1 VKTSSEF
8 RGRGLR
14 LAGAA
19 LVVGASLGFG
29 ATAASAEDTV
39 QIGLATKT
47 WFPTVVAQ
55 TAADQGYFKDEGIDA
70 ELTVYQSGGETVT
83 SMVAGAA
90 DIISSSSSV
99 TASSRAKGVDSKI
112 IGLLGAGNYGWQLLV
127 TPDSPIKDIKD
138 LEGKKVGITSAG
150 SLSDML
156 ARWTQSDKGVTFE
169 TIPLG
174 GGGLVPNLLSG
185 NVDAGVV
192 YSPLSYDVLMKG
204 DARSLLDYGSA
215 IPEHLN
221 SGWAA
226 RNSFIT
232 ENPELTQK
240 TVNALYR
247 GVAYL
252 QDNKDA
258 AVKIIAD
265 LNDIP
270 NEVAEKEWENVF
282 LKLSRTGEMT
292 EKEAEIAMEINQLT
306 GIENLP
312 EASEIW
318 VGDFTPV
325 KATEKK

>member
-1 VKTSSEF
+1 M
-8 RGRGLR
+8 GRGLR

-55 TAADQGYFKDEGIDA
+55 TAADQGYFKDEGINA

-99 TASSRAKGVDSKI
+99 TASSRAKGVDSKL

-226 RNSFIT
+226 LNSFIT

-240 TVNALYR
+240 AVNALYR

-292 EKEAEIAMEINQLT
+292 PQEAEIAMEINQLT